1 MANGVRTLQFSER
14 EDIRENTFERIWTEE
29 LDVVFADVA
38 SYYDNANLVASLGLW
53 NFFRDKFVST
63 IDLHS
68 GQKAL
73 DVCAGTNA
81 IGIALL
87 NKQPDIEVYAIDRS
101 VAMQEVG
108 RERAEKQGFHIDSTI
123 GDVHHL
129 PFPDNHFDLVTL
141 QFASRHLRIT
151 TVFQEIQRVLKPGG
165 YFYHCDMLRPGNKF
179 IQKMHYTYLKFCLTM
194 TARIFSSGPAALG
207 CRKYFIDALHMFY
220 SADELTD
227 LLEHLGFINVSCKS
241 LLGGLLGFHKA
252 AKKSAGAA

>member
-1 MANGVRTLQFSER
+1 MANGVSTLRFSER
-14 EDIRENTFERIWTEE
+14 EDIRENTFEHVWTEE
-29 LDVVFADVA
+29 LDIVFADVA

-53 NFFRDKFVST
+53 GLFRDSFVST
-63 IDLHS
+63 IELRG

-87 NKQPDIEVYAIDRS
+87 KKQPDIKVYAIDRS

-108 RERAEKQGFHIDSTI
+108 RERAEKQGLHIDSTI
-123 GDVHHL
+123 GDVHRL

-151 TVFQEIQRVLKPGG
+151 TVFHEIQRVLKPGG
-165 YFYHCDMLRPGNKF
+165 NFYHCDMLRPGNK
-179 IQKMHYTYLKFCLTM
+179 IVQKMHYTYLKFCLTM

-220 SADELTD
+220 SADELSE
-227 LLEHLGFINVSCKS
+227 LLEHMGFVNVSSKS

-252 AKKSAGAA
+252 AKKGKG